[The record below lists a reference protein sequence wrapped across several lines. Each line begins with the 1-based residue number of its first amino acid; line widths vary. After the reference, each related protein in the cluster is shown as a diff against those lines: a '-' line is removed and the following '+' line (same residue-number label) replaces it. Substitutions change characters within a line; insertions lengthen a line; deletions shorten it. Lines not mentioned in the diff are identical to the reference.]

1 MINKIGI
8 MQGRLLPR
16 YQNRYQSHPLHYWQA
31 EFYIA
36 RDLDFSQIEFIL
48 DFNDSHLNPLM
59 SKAGI
64 KEIQTLINATGVKV
78 KSVCADYF
86 MEAPFHSIHQ
96 QQSEEILKTLISN
109 AADLGVIDIVIPC
122 VDHSTLKNDTDMEM
136 LIGSIHKILPFAEE
150 QHININF
157 ETDLNPKRFKELLNH
172 FDSNNIKV
180 NYDIGNSSSLGFNP
194 QEEFDAY
201 GEYISDLHIKD
212 RVLNGGSVE
221 LGKGNADFD
230 TIFQRLQQL
239 NFQGNIIMQSARELD
254 YVNDLTL
261 VQKQKLFLEH
271 YIAKYLGT

>member
-16 YQNRYQSHPLHYWQA
+16 YKNRYQSHPLHYWQA

-78 KSVCADYF
+78 KSICADYF

-136 LIGSIHKILPFAEE
+136 LINSIKKILPFAEE

-239 NFQGNIIMQSARELD
+239 NFQRNIIMQSARELD

-261 VQKQKLFLEH
+261 VQKQKLFLEN

>member
-16 YQNRYQSHPLHYWQA
+16 YKNRYQSHPLHYWQA

-59 SKAGI
+59 NKAGI

-122 VDHSTLKNDTDMEM
+122 VDHSTLKNDADMEM
-136 LIGSIHKILPFAEE
+136 LIGSIKKVLPFAEE

-194 QEEFDAY
+194 QEEFDTY

-239 NFQGNIIMQSARELD
+239 NFKGNIIMQSARELD
-254 YVNDLTL
+254 YVNDLIL
-261 VQKQKLFLEH
+261 VQKQKLFLEN
-271 YIAKYLGT
+271 YITKYLGT